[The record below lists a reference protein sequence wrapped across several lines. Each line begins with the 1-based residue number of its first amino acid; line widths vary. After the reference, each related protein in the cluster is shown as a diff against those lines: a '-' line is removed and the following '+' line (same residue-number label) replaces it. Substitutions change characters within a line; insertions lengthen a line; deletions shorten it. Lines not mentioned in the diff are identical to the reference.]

1 MLYRGMDR
9 AQLNNSAAVTNYN
22 AIKADWRAR
31 PAEPARPSRPRIW
44 RHAAPASRSV
54 SRRQPARAG
63 WGHEEYLLP
72 ACNFPLGILQISKS
86 LAFYQGHH
94 NEAIGWEEGR
104 NIRFLF
110 VWAEGRSERKA
121 WYRPRVASVW
131 PLEGHMAIHIRRRE
145 FIVALGGVATARAA
159 LTVSGPALGQDY
171 PNRQITILV
180 GIAAGGITDVTTR
193 QYAALL
199 SKNLDQNVIVE
210 NRPVAG
216 GAVAAA
222 AVQGA
227 APDGYTLL
235 SAVGSQFCSVP
246 AMGPAPYDP
255 VNRFAP
261 ISLTFRLP
269 TLLIVPMDSPANTVA
284 ELLAWGKT
292 KPGGLLLGSPGPG
305 TPGHLLGAKIALATN
320 TPIQYVHYRGG
331 APIMA
336 DLITGR
342 LDFSLA
348 TFNSARSN
356 MDAKKLGRWR
366 STPRRGFTRCL
377 TFRP

>member
-1 MLYRGMDR
+1 MNWVTDR
-9 AQLNNSAAVTNYN
+9 
-22 AIKADWRAR
+22 AIKAWYK
-31 PAEPARPSRPRIW
+31 SPRCMGTD
-44 RHAAPASRSV
+44 P
-54 SRRQPARAG
+54 
-63 WGHEEYLLP
+63 Y
-72 ACNFPLGILQISKS
+72 
-86 LAFYQGHH
+86 
-94 NEAIGWEEGR
+94 GR
-104 NIRFLF
+104 
-110 VWAEGRSERKA
+110 V
-121 WYRPRVASVW
+121 
-131 PLEGHMAIHIRRRE
+131 MAIHIRRRE

-171 PNRQITILV
+171 PNRQITTLV

-199 SKNLDQNVIVE
+199 SKNLNQNVIVE

-255 VNRFAP
+255 VKGFAP

-269 TLLIVPMDSPANTVA
+269 TLLIVPIDSPAKTVA
-284 ELLAWGKT
+284 ELFAWGKT

-320 TPIQYVHYRGG
+320 TPI
-331 APIMA
+331 
-336 DLITGR
+336 
-342 LDFSLA
+342 
-348 TFNSARSN
+348 
-356 MDAKKLGRWR
+356 
-366 STPRRGFTRCL
+366 
-377 TFRP
+377 